1 MNLADLKLSPDVHAQ
16 LSGVVQMVKTA
27 VSTASAAPLL
37 FTGVGA
43 PVAAASLA
51 QEAGQPLYRV
61 DLSAV
66 VSQSIGET
74 EKNLDRAFA
83 AAQAQGAILFFDEA
97 DALFGKRT
105 EVQDAHDK
113 YANIEVSYL
122 LERMAQYSSV
132 VIVAT
137 QGEPDLAN
145 CKVFRDVV
153 RLPHRPWP

>member
-16 LSGVVQMVKTA
+16 LSGVVQMAKTA
-27 VSTASAAPLL
+27 VSTASSAPLL

-43 PVAAASLA
+43 SVATASLA

-66 VSQSIGET
+66 VSQYIGET
-74 EKNLDRAFA
+74 EKNLDQALA
-83 AAQAQGAILFFDEA
+83 AAQAQRAILFFDEA

-113 YANIEVSYL
+113 YANVEVSYL
-122 LERMAQYSSV
+122 LDRMAQYPGV

-137 QGEPDLAN
+137 QGEPDPAN